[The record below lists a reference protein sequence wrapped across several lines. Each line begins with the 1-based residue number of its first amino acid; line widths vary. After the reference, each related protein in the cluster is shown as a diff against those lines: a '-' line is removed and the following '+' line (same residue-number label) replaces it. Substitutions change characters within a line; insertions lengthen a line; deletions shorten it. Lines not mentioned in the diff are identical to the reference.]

1 MEERT
6 MDAAEI
12 VANALSLNQANF
24 IDAAL
29 NGLTDADICKQPTD
43 QCNTIGWTLWHQ
55 YRVEDRIISGISGK
69 PQTWIEGK
77 WHDKFGMPANPDQAG
92 IGDSLEQVKAF
103 KPTIANLKGYATAV
117 REKTLA
123 SLKALQPADLDR
135 ELPAPGG
142 GTRKAGDFL
151 GILMLDHFHHSGQVC
166 YLRGYLTGKG
176 WFPR

>member
-1 MEERT
+1 
-6 MDAAEI
+6 
-12 VANALSLNQANF
+12 
-24 IDAAL
+24 
-29 NGLTDADICKQPTD
+29 
-43 QCNTIGWTLWHQ
+43 
-55 YRVEDRIISGISGK
+55 
-69 PQTWIEGK
+69 
-77 WHDKFGMPANPDQAG
+77 
-92 IGDSLEQVKAF
+92 VKAF
-103 KPTIANLKGYATAV
+103 KPTIANLKGYAAAV

-123 SLKALQPADLDR
+123 SLKALKPADLDC